1 MTYAGRLN
9 NKRGIL
15 DIAKLGSI
23 LQVKGFNYLFSPKS
37 SNMTDGRTFLIIKVL
52 RYAYRVYKIKVHTG
66 K

>member
-1 MTYAGRLN
+1 MTFAGSFN

-15 DIAKLGSI
+15 DIATLGSI
-23 LQVKGFNYLFSPKS
+23 LQVKGLNKLFSTNS
-37 SNMTDGRTFLIIKVL
+37 SNMTDVRIFLIIKVL